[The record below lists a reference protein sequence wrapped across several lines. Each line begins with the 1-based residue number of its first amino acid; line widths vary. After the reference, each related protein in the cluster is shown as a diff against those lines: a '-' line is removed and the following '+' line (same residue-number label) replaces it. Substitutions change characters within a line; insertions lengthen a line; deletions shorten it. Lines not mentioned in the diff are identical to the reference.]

1 MDECSLFIPTRH
13 AGKTIQDADLF
24 LKYKCYQSCCLI
36 TVSLIAIIVPL
47 TNQIYQLIP
56 KFIFVLIH
64 RTRIGFE
71 SKEMQQHILG
81 EIFFKEKNLQL
92 QYLFEIGQEVDIP

>member
-1 MDECSLFIPTRH
+1 MNAPSLSQQGMR
-13 AGKTIQDADLF
+13 KTIQDAELF

-36 TVSLIAIIVPL
+36 TVSFIAIIVPL

-64 RTRIGFE
+64 CTRIGFE

-81 EIFFKEKNLQL
+81 EIFFKEKKLTASIS
-92 QYLFEIGQEVDIP
+92 F